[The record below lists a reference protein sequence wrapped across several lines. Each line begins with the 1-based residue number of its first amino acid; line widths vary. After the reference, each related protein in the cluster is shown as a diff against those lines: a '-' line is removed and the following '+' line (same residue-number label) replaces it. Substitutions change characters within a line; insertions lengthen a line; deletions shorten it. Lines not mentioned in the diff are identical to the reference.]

1 MSVSATKKDGKLNIA
16 MVGHKR
22 IPSREG
28 GIEIVVE
35 ELSTRLV
42 KMGHK
47 VTCYNRKGHH
57 VGGTQFDIYQRKEYE
72 GITLKYVPTVDIK
85 GIAAVTSSFFG
96 AFGSALGQYDVV
108 HFHAEGPCTM
118 LWIPKLL
125 GKKCVVTIHGIDWK
139 REKWKSGWGSKYI
152 RMGEKCAVRY
162 ADQIIVLNK
171 SIHEYFKNTYGR
183 NTVIIPNGLGIQKRK
198 RAELIRDKFDL
209 DKDKYILFLG
219 RLVPEKGVHYLIKAY
234 KKIETDKKLVIAG
247 GVSDSQDYAVTIK
260 ALAGDDRRILFTDFV
275 QGELLE
281 ELYSNAY
288 VYVLPSDLEGMPLSL
303 LEAMGYGNCCLI
315 SDIPECTEVVGDKGV
330 VFRRGDIGDLQDKLQ
345 MLCDSRE
352 VVEKYKNVV
361 SDFIYQKYNWN
372 DVAKKT
378 EELYKRLAEGYSDT
392 FSIENAPGGKV

>member
-1 MSVSATKKDGKLNIA
+1 MPVSARKKDRKLNIA

-47 VTCYNRKGHH
+47 VTCYNRNGHH
-57 VGGTQFDIYQRKEYE
+57 VGGTKFDTYQGKEYK
-72 GITLKYVPTVDIK
+72 GVTLKYVPTVDIK
-85 GIAAVTSSFFG
+85 GMAAVTSSFLG
-96 AFGSALGQYDVV
+96 ALGSAFGRYDVV
-108 HFHAEGPCTM
+108 HFHAEGPCAM

-125 GKKCVVTIHGIDWK
+125 RKKCVVTIHGIDWK
-139 REKWKSGWGSKYI
+139 REKWKSGWGSQYI

-171 SIHEYFKNTYGR
+171 NTYEYFKNIYGR
-183 NTVIIPNGLGIQKRK
+183 DTVIIPNGLGKQKIRN
-198 RAELIRDKFDL
+198 AGLIRDKFGI
-209 DKDKYILFLG
+209 DKDEYILFLG

-234 KKIETDKKLVIAG
+234 KNLETDKKLVIAG
-247 GVSDSQDYAVTIK
+247 GVSDSQDYVMTIK

-275 QGELLE
+275 QGALLE

-303 LEAMGYGNCCLI
+303 LEAMGYGNCCLV
-315 SDIPECTEVVGDKGV
+315 SDIPECMEVVGDKGV
-330 VFRRGDIGDLQDKLQ
+330 VFKRGDAGDLQDKLQ

-352 VVEKYKNVV
+352 VVENYKNVA
-361 SDFIYQKYNWN
+361 SDFVYQKYNWT
-372 DVAKKT
+372 DMAQKT
-378 EELYKRLAEGYSDT
+378 EGLYKRLAQGYRDT
-392 FSIENAPGGKV
+392 FTIENDLGGKV